1 MGLEKSE
8 VEPENQLGVE
18 LEKFAV
24 AEIVVVDLAAHYLLS
39 RNSPDLVEDEYSF
52 VD

>member
-1 MGLEKSE
+1 M
-8 VEPENQLGVE
+8 EPENQLGAE

-24 AEIVVVDLAAHYLLS
+24 AEIVVMDLAAHYLQS
-39 RNSPDLVEDEYSF
+39 RNSPDLVEDGHSF